1 MSGPA
6 VPTGMR
12 GVPAA
17 ACPPA
22 LFACALLTPT
32 TRSRTLRRAAAFKMG
47 KKKGKKREKWR
58 QVRGEIPTPI
68 AEGISAP

>member
-22 LFACALLTPT
+22 LFACAPLTPT
-32 TRSRTLRRAAAFKMG
+32 TRARALRRAAAFKKG
-47 KKKGKKREKWR
+47 KKKGKKRKIETC
-58 QVRGEIPTPI
+58 RGEIPASI
-68 AEGISAP
+68 AGGISAP